1 MMTSASK
8 NPIQAHW
15 YMLTLV
21 GKDRSGIVAHVTH
34 ALYEGGCNLGET
46 SMMRLGTSFTI
57 MMMVQHEGTVKSLQR
72 LLQTE
77 ADSLELHMHIN
88 HIEGGLHQH
97 HEPDVRISVYG
108 ADRAGIVAHV
118 TEVLYEGG
126 LNILDLAS
134 DVGGTESD
142 PIYIMHIEGQAKEGI
157 EALQSALDIVK
168 KEGVDAHLT
177 AIDTLV
183 G

>member
-1 MMTSASK
+1 MNK
-8 NPIQAHW
+8 HW
-15 YMLTLV
+15 YMLTLI

-57 MMMVQHEGTVKSLQR
+57 MMMVQHEGSVKSLEK
-72 LLQTE
+72 LLQSE
-77 ADSLELHMHIN
+77 AESLGLHMHID

-97 HEPDVRISVYG
+97 REPDVRISVYG

-118 TEVLYEGG
+118 TDALSEAG
-126 LNILDLAS
+126 LDILDLAS

-142 PIYIMHIEGQAKEGI
+142 PIYIMHIEGQAKDGI

-168 KEGVDAHLT
+168 QEQEGVDAHLT
-177 AIDTLV
+177 AIDTLI

>member
-1 MMTSASK
+1 MAGSPEHPAK
-8 NPIQAHW
+8 KHW

-57 MMMVQHEGTVKSLQR
+57 MMMVEHAGNVKSLQN

-77 ADSLELHMHIN
+77 TDSLGLHLHID

-97 HEPDVRISVYG
+97 HVPDVRISVYG
-108 ADRAGIVAHV
+108 TDRAGIVAQV
-118 TEVLYEGG
+118 TQALSEAG
-126 LNILDLAS
+126 LDILDLAS
-134 DVGGTESD
+134 DVGGTESE

-157 EALQSALDIVK
+157 AALQSALDIVK
-168 KEGVDAHLT
+168 QQGVDAQLS

>member
-1 MMTSASK
+1 MTET
-8 NPIQAHW
+8 W

-21 GKDRSGIVAHVTH
+21 GKDRTGIVAHVTR

-57 MMMVQHEGTVKSLQR
+57 MMMVRHEGSVKSLEV

-77 ADSLELHMHIN
+77 AESLDLHMHIDN
-88 HIEGGLHQH
+88 IEGGLHHH

-118 TEVLYEGG
+118 TEALLEAG
-126 LNILDLAS
+126 LDILNLAS
-134 DVGGTESD
+134 DVGGTED
-142 PIYIMHIEGQAKEGI
+142 APIYIMHIEGQAKEGI
-157 EALQSALDIVK
+157 EILQSALDIVK
-168 KEGVDAHLT
+168 KDGIDAHLS

>member
-1 MMTSASK
+1 MNK
-8 NPIQAHW
+8 HW
-15 YMLTLV
+15 YMLTLI

-34 ALYEGGCNLGET
+34 ALYQGGCNLGET

-57 MMMVQHEGTVKSLQR
+57 MMMVEHEGSVKSLQN

-77 ADSLELHMHIN
+77 ADSLGLHMHID

-97 HEPDVRISVYG
+97 REPDVRISVYG

-118 TEVLYEGG
+118 TEALSEAG
-126 LNILDLAS
+126 LDILDLSS
-134 DVGGTESD
+134 DVGGTENA
-142 PIYIMHIEGQAKEGI
+142 PIYIMHIEGRAKEGI

-177 AIDTLV
+177 PIDTLI